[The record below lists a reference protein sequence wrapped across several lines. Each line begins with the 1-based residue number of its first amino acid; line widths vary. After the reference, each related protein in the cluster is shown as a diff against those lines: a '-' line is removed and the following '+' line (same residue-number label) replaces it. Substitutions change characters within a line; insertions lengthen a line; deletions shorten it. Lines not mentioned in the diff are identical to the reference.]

1 MLQMIQTSI
10 HMHCWFCLIPSGPV
24 DKIMY
29 VEAIDKYV
37 TCSRDG
43 SFRLWNGTDLKH
55 FRTMHLVSMELTSV
69 REHCIALMRC
79 FRDRLVL
86 A

>member
-1 MLQMIQTSI
+1 MSALNTRCC
-10 HMHCWFCLIPSGPV
+10 CWLLIVAGPV

-55 FRTMHLVSMELTSV
+55 FRTMHLVGMQASSV
-69 REHCIALMRC
+69 
-79 FRDRLVL
+79 
-86 A
+86 